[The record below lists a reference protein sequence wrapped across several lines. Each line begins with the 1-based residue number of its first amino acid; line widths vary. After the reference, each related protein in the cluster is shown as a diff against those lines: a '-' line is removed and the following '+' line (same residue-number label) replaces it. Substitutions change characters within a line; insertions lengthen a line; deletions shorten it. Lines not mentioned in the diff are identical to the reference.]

1 MKAFDFSDSRA
12 NVYSIAL
19 VGMLGAVSAVLMAI
33 SIPLPFAPS
42 CLRFDIS
49 ELPALFAGFFL
60 GPLSGGVVVI
70 IKNLLKLLIQGT
82 DTAFVGEM
90 MNIVGSLSFVLPAA
104 LVYRLNR
111 TKKGA
116 ILGMLLSTVGVSIVC
131 IFLNAYVAFPLYS
144 RLYGL
149 PMEAIVKM
157 GSSVNPLIHD
167 EVSLMAFGV
176 FPFNLL
182 KHGVTSACTYLVY
195 KRCGNTLR
203 SIVTSRRSNRV

>member
-1 MKAFDFSDSRA
+1 MKSFDSSASHA

-19 VGMLGAVSAVLMAI
+19 VGVLGAVSAVLMAI

-42 CLRFDIS
+42 FLRFDIS
-49 ELPALFAGFFL
+49 ELPALFTGFFL
-60 GPLSGGVVVI
+60 GPLSGGMVVI
-70 IKNLLKLLIQGT
+70 IKNLLKLLMQGT
-82 DTAFVGEM
+82 DTAFVGES
-90 MNIVGSLSFVLPAA
+90 MNIVGSLCFVLPAA
-104 LVYRLNR
+104 RVYRLNR
-111 TKKGA
+111 TTRGA
-116 ILGMLLSTVGVSIVC
+116 IGGMLLSTVGVSIVC

-149 PMEAIVKM
+149 PMEDIVQM

-182 KHGVTSACTYLVY
+182 KHGFTSVCTYLVY
-195 KRCGNTLR
+195 KRCGNALR
-203 SIVTSRRSNRV
+203 SVLMHR